1 MGCGASTAPAP
12 PPLVKVDPEKF
23 AKIFEKD
30 GIKRMAWLNDEK
42 LLMAYGGDPQEK
54 DHAMEVYEIKT
65 QLTKSIGIF
74 TFEGENSFHDPPLFC
89 VSMDGQIYAAA
100 IEGKVKIFNAT
111 DHSEIRNF
119 QIFTNKSSFV
129 TNMSFSPDGK
139 HIAFGDGSSDLE
151 WAVLTVEG
159 NEVYKG
165 RIEGFARS
173 KTGLYWMQ
181 NDQLLVLTPNQGT
194 YYDISAKKELG
205 TFHFPHYEDV
215 NQMSLR
221 FMKSGKILATSKG
234 SSSGGKA
241 FILKKGAGYSLE
253 IAESFQVHDKVG
265 PDFPHF
271 LSDEQTLIYE
281 RAWGPDQLLCH
292 QLGGE
297 PIVLTRGPRKSSELT
312 TLEEVVGNSSDT
324 ILATIDNVG
333 VKLFDLGRATKK
345 SAPADQ

>member
-23 AKIFEKD
+23 TKIFEKD

-42 LLMAYGGDPQEK
+42 LLMAY
-54 DHAMEVYEIKT
+54 
-65 QLTKSIGIF
+65 
-74 TFEGENSFHDPPLFC
+74 GENSFHDPPLFC

-165 RIEGFARS
+165 RIEAMTQS

-234 SSSGGKA
+234 SSSASKVPRKA

-333 VKLFDLGRATKK
+333 VKLFDLGRETKK